1 MRHPERNCHNDE
13 GLIKRGIARRGRV
26 CLFERSREGEG
37 GREGGV
43 KLDDRKTSRLPA
55 KKRGKKRTGRN
66 RARKKKE

>member
-1 MRHPERNCHNDE
+1 MSLTSKEVRK
-13 GLIKRGIARRGRV
+13 G
-26 CLFERSREGEG
+26 G

-66 RARKKKE
+66 RARKKQE